1 VRALLAACALL
12 WAGCSRPQPSGTV
25 AEAKV
30 RKSPA
35 RWVVLS
41 PQAQREA
48 GILTAPA
55 RLVSVPLT
63 LEAAGRITPD
73 ENRTWRVGA
82 VTEGRIVTVSVAVG
96 DRVVP
101 NQVLARMHS
110 HDIHESRAAY
120 RKALAEVARLRSAE
134 AYARRVRDRARRL
147 YELKAGSLEQL
158 EHAETQ
164 LRNAQAELS
173 NAEADLDRARR
184 HLVEFLQIPVE
195 APEPEPGAGAH
206 RDEDLIPIQS
216 PAGGVVVA
224 RNVTPGTVVNTSTDL
239 FVISDL
245 SSLWMIATL
254 AEEHLARLKPGLP
267 VRVTVQAYPG
277 RHFPG
282 RIARLG
288 EQLDPATRTV
298 QVRVALPNRD
308 GLLKPEM
315 YARAEIL
322 LGPSAPALFVPQEAV
337 QEIEGQTAVFVRTA
351 PERFEPRAVR
361 TARTVGTDVE
371 ITAGLR
377 PGEVIA
383 VRGSYILKSE
393 LLKAALA
400 EE

>member
-1 VRALLAACALL
+1 MRALLVACVLL
-12 WAGCSRPQPSGTV
+12 WAGCSRPRPSGTV
-25 AEAKV
+25 AEATASKT
-30 RKSPA
+30 PA
-35 RWVVLS
+35 RWVLLS
-41 PQAQREA
+41 AQAQREA
-48 GILTAPA
+48 GIATAPV

-82 VTEGRIVTVSVAVG
+82 VTEGRIVSVSAAVG
-96 DRVVP
+96 DRVAQD
-101 NQVLARMHS
+101 QVLARMHS

-158 EHAETQ
+158 EHAETE
-164 LRNAQAELS
+164 LRNAQAELA
-173 NAEADLDRARR
+173 NAETDLDRARR
-184 HLVEFLQIPVE
+184 HLVEFLQIPADV
-195 APEPEPGAGAH
+195 PEPAPRAEAH
-206 RDEDLIPIQS
+206 REEDLIPIKS
-216 PAGGVVVA
+216 PANGIVLA
-224 RNVTPGTVVNTSTDL
+224 RNVTPGTVVNPSTDL

-254 AEEHLARLKPGLP
+254 AEEHLGRLKPGLP
-267 VRVTVQAYPG
+267 VWVTVQAYPG
-277 RHFPG
+277 RRFEG

-288 EQLDPATRTV
+288 EQLDPTTRTV

-322 LGPSAPALFVPQEAV
+322 LGRSAPALFVPQEAV

-351 PERFEPRAVR
+351 PERFEPRPVR
-361 TARTVGTDVE
+361 TGRAAGADVE
-371 ITAGLR
+371 IASGLR
-377 PGEVIA
+377 PGEVVA

-393 LLKAALA
+393 LLKAALG